1 VSSKKRGKKILEK
14 KKHVK
19 KVRCDILKA
28 FAMMGALA
36 WQATIIK
43 MLVSCAGWEI
53 AQGVV
58 FHPWVLPALF
68 VSLCPASC
76 CWPRLTHHHHG
87 VLQIE
92 WSYSATPRYNW
103 I

>member
-1 VSSKKRGKKILEK
+1 M
-14 KKHVK
+14 
-19 KVRCDILKA
+19 CLKA

-58 FHPWVLPALF
+58 FHPWVLPALCVPVPCF
-68 VSLCPASC
+68 MLLAYASSS
-76 CWPRLTHHHHG
+76 RR
-87 VLQIE
+87 
-92 WSYSATPRYNW
+92 AAN
-103 I
+103 